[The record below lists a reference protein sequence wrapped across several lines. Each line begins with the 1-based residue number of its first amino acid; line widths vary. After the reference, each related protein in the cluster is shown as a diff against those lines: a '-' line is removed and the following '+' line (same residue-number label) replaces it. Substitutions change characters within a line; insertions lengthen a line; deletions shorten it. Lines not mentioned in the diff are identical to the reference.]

1 VPGQLP
7 HGVAELW
14 NQPDFSL
21 IRELY
26 SLPVLMDSEA
36 ERRSGP
42 AHTPKKKSARLF
54 AALRG
59 GP

>member
-1 VPGQLP
+1 
-7 HGVAELW
+7 
-14 NQPDFSL
+14 L